1 MGTRRVL
8 TSFAMKMSASMKGVL
23 AASIALVAI
32 VLVISVQYGD
42 DAVEEARESMFDRD
56 EAHVSSHAMKKAAKK
71 KAAKAH
77 GKKKPHKYVKGEN
90 TLRSR
95 IHKALKVAQKS
106 LRHAHGKKQKMAA
119 KAAVKAALADA
130 GVADADN
137 AGTIAWANRNLD
149 AAKKW
154 SDHALKRDAKS
165 LGKVAAW
172 KVGDRKQGILMRRKC
187 ERAVQS
193 MIAVASATKN
203 KEMVAKEDKLRAA
216 GKLKSYDGPI
226 KKARKASQYAG
237 KMVENARAAL
247 AATLGTKARIAAKHA
262 LLRAQNAM
270 HDASTILRMEMGK
283 KSVITS
289 NRLQSDGARLVGENE
304 LHYRCRKTFHR
315 ANRVLKLVNAALNHA
330 RKNHYAHK
338 EAVMKQTQKITME
351 KAAKLAHK
359 ERRMKSE
366 ARRKALGIKTKQE
379 YAALL
384 AKQALKYGELAR
396 DDARKAAKAGK
407 LAAAKALES
416 ANVKAELGGAKGKKT
431 STKTVTEAL
440 QRENIAADLAAKME
454 DAIVTGGHIPHE
466 VQELVMD
473 GHGKVKATALSAA
486 RTAAVEANV
495 DLATSEDFNNFV
507 NHKKAWKKHYKK
519 IFNKKMSA
527 LKGH

>member
-8 TSFAMKMSASMKGVL
+8 TSFEMKMSASMKGVL

-42 DAVEEARESMFDRD
+42 DAVEEARESMFDR
-56 EAHVSSHAMKKAAKK
+56 ESAQAASHAVKKAAK

-154 SDHALKRDAKS
+154 SDHALKRDTKS
-165 LGKVAAW
+165 LGNVAAW

-203 KEMVAKEDKLRAA
+203 KE
-216 GKLKSYDGPI
+216 
-226 KKARKASQYAG
+226 
-237 KMVENARAAL
+237 
-247 AATLGTKARIAAKHA
+247 IAAKHA

-270 HDASTILRMEMGK
+270 HDANTILRMEMGK

-315 ANRVLKLVNAALNHA
+315 ANRVLKLVNAALDHA

-366 ARRKALGIKTKQE
+366 ARRKALGIKTKEE
-379 YAALL
+379 YAAYL
-384 AKQALKYGELAR
+384 AKQAL
-396 DDARKAAKAGK
+396 
-407 LAAAKALES
+407 
-416 ANVKAELGGAKGKKT
+416 
-431 STKTVTEAL
+431 
-440 QRENIAADLAAKME
+440 
-454 DAIVTGGHIPHE
+454 
-466 VQELVMD
+466 
-473 GHGKVKATALSAA
+473 
-486 RTAAVEANV
+486 
-495 DLATSEDFNNFV
+495 
-507 NHKKAWKKHYKK
+507 
-519 IFNKKMSA
+519 
-527 LKGH
+527 

>member
-154 SDHALKRDAKS
+154 ADHALKRDAKS

-226 KKARKASQYAG
+226 KKARKASKYAG

-247 AATLGTKARIAAKHA
+247 AAKHA

-270 HDASTILRMEMGK
+270 HDANPILRMEMGK
-283 KSVITS
+283 KNVITS

-379 YAALL
+379 YAAYL
-384 AKQALKYGELAR
+384 AKQALKFGDLAR

-440 QRENIAADLAAKME
+440 QRENIAADLAAKAAKME
-454 DAIVTGGHIPHE
+454 DAIVTGGHIPKA
-466 VQELVMD
+466 VMALVSD
-473 GHGKVKATALSAA
+473 GHGKVKATALTAA
-486 RTAAVEANV
+486 RTANVEANV
-495 DLATSEDFNNFV
+495 DLATSEDFHIFV
-507 NHKKAWKKHYKK
+507 SHKKAWKKHYKK
-519 IFNKKMSA
+519 IFSKKMA
-527 LKGH
+527 GLKGH

>member
-1 MGTRRVL
+1 MG
-8 TSFAMKMSASMKGVL
+8 
-23 AASIALVAI
+23 
-32 VLVISVQYGD
+32 
-42 DAVEEARESMFDRD
+42 
-56 EAHVSSHAMKKAAKK
+56 
-71 KAAKAH
+71 
-77 GKKKPHKYVKGEN
+77 
-90 TLRSR
+90 
-95 IHKALKVAQKS
+95 
-106 LRHAHGKKQKMAA
+106 
-119 KAAVKAALADA
+119 
-130 GVADADN
+130 
-137 AGTIAWANRNLD
+137 
-149 AAKKW
+149 
-154 SDHALKRDAKS
+154 
-165 LGKVAAW
+165 
-172 KVGDRKQGILMRRKC
+172 
-187 ERAVQS
+187 
-193 MIAVASATKN
+193 

-270 HDASTILRMEMGK
+270 HDANTILRMEMGK

-379 YAALL
+379 YAAYL
-384 AKQALKYGELAR
+384 AKQALKFGELAR

-416 ANVKAELGGAKGKKT
+416 ANVKAELGAAK
-431 STKTVTEAL
+431 
-440 QRENIAADLAAKME
+440 AAKME

>member
-1 MGTRRVL
+1 
-8 TSFAMKMSASMKGVL
+8 
-23 AASIALVAI
+23 
-32 VLVISVQYGD
+32 
-42 DAVEEARESMFDRD
+42 
-56 EAHVSSHAMKKAAKK
+56 MKKAAKK
-71 KAAKAH
+71 APKKAAH
-77 GKKKPHKYVKGEN
+77 GKKHHKYVKGEN

-216 GKLKSYDGPI
+216 GKL
-226 KKARKASQYAG
+226 
-237 KMVENARAAL
+237 VENARAAL

-270 HDASTILRMEMGK
+270 HDANTILRMEMGK

-379 YAALL
+379 YAAYL
-384 AKQALKYGELAR
+384 AKQALKFGELAR

-440 QRENIAADLAAKME
+440 QRENIAADLAAKAAKME

>member
-1 MGTRRVL
+1 MMPRRGLRVVL

-42 DAVEEARESMFDRD
+42 DAVEEARETMFDRAD
-56 EAHVSSHAMKKAAKK
+56 AHTASHAVKKAAKK
-71 KAAKAH
+71 AHKA
-77 GKKKPHKYVKGEN
+77 GKKKAHKYVKGEN

-154 SDHALKRDAKS
+154 ADHALKRDAKS
-165 LGKVAAW
+165 LGEVAAW

-270 HDASTILRMEMGK
+270 HDANTILRMEMGK
-283 KSVITS
+283 KNVVTS

-304 LHYRCRKTFHR
+304 LRYRCRKTYHR
-315 ANRVLKLVNAALNHA
+315 ANRVLKLVNAALATA
-330 RKNHYAHK
+330 RKNHFAHK

-351 KAAKLAHK
+351 KAAKLQAQ
-359 ERRMKSE
+359 ERRGKKKKHD
-366 ARRKALGIKTKQE
+366 AAKALAARE
-379 YAALL
+379 AYAATL
-384 AKQALKYGELAR
+384 AREALKYGEQAR
-396 DDARKAAKAGK
+396 DDAKKAAAAGK
-407 LAAAKALES
+407 IAAEKALKSAKLKAKLSKKKKPRSTKMVALALKRETYAAKLADKAAQMES
-416 ANVKAELGGAKGKKT
+416 
-431 STKTVTEAL
+431 
-440 QRENIAADLAAKME
+440 
-454 DAIVTGGHIPHE
+454 AIVTG
-466 VQELVMD
+466 
-473 GHGKVKATALSAA
+473 S
-486 RTAAVEANV
+486 
-495 DLATSEDFNNFV
+495 
-507 NHKKAWKKHYKK
+507 
-519 IFNKKMSA
+519 KMP
-527 LKGH
+527 KE